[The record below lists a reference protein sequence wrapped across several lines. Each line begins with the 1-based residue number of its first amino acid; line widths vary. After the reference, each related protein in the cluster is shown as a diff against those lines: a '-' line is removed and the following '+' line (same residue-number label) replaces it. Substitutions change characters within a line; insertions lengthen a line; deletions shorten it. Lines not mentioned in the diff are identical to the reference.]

1 MIKPTQLAPDF
12 VTEAYHLGNK
22 VTIRLN
28 DIPNQWILLFFYAGD
43 FTFV

>member
-1 MIKPTQLAPDF
+1 MISPTQLAPDF
-12 VTEAYHLGNK
+12 EAEAYHRGSK

-28 DIPNQWILLFFYAGD
+28 DFQNQWILLFFYASD